1 MAIKQSSFAYTAIL
15 AGIGALP
22 PLSIDMNLPAI
33 PEIEAVFQAARGQG
47 SLTLSLFLLG
57 FSVAPLLGGPLSDR
71 YGRKRT
77 LLVAL
82 LLGALA
88 AFGCALGASFHLLLL
103 ARLIQGVACGVCV
116 LVPLAIVRDTQT
128 GAAARRKLSA
138 IMFVGG
144 VAPLLAPILGGW
156 LLLAGGWLLLAGG
169 WASIYGVQGALS
181 LVLFGLVA
189 AGVAETL
196 PPEKRNRIDA
206 KSMVA
211 GYRSLFSSPR
221 FLAFALAQAFAF
233 GCMFSYIAGS
243 PGLMLGEM
251 GLTEQH
257 YSYAFACTSCGV
269 LAGSLVSGI
278 LGRWEVHARSIIA
291 TALVLMVA
299 AVAAVFVLTWGQ
311 GVRLLVLLP
320 LLFVVMGC
328 FGVILPN
335 AMSEAVAPWGN
346 MAGAASGAVNALQML
361 VGAVVSALT
370 PLLTGWL
377 EAGRAMGLSM
387 LCTVLVAAGV
397 YAALVRVR
405 RSAAA
410 WS

>member
-1 MAIKQSSFAYTAIL
+1 MAIRQSSFAYTAIL

-33 PEIEAVFQAARGQG
+33 PEIEAAFQAAKGQG

-57 FSVAPLLGGPLSDR
+57 FSVAPMLGGPLSDR

-156 LLLAGGWLLLAGG
+156 LLLAGGW
-169 WASIYGVQGALS
+169 ASIYGVQGAMS

-196 PPEKRNRIDA
+196 PPERRNRIDA

-257 YSYAFACTSCGV
+257 YSYVFACTSCGV

-291 TALVLMVA
+291 TALALMVV

-335 AMSEAVAPWGN
+335 ALSEAVAPWGN

-361 VGAVVSALT
+361 VRAGVSALT

-377 EAGRAMGLSM
+377 EAGKAMGLSM
-387 LCTVLVAAGV
+387 LCTVLVAAGG
-397 YAALVRVR
+397 YAALGRVR

-410 WS
+410 QS